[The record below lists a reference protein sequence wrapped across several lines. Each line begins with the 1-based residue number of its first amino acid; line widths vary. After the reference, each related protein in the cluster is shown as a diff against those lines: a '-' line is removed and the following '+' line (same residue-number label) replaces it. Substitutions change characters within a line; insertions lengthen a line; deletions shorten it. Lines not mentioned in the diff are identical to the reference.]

1 MDGAGPCARPASMDL
16 AKLIRDVPDF
26 PKPGIVF
33 KDITPLL
40 ADPSA
45 LAQAI
50 AALAGAWGGRGI
62 TKVLGVEA
70 RGFILA
76 PAVALELGAG
86 FVPAR
91 KPGKLP
97 WKAIR
102 ESYGLE
108 YGNDCIEIHADSFTS
123 ADKILVVDDVL
134 ATGGTAAAAV
144 RLARRQGASVI
155 GCAFLVE
162 LTFLGGRAKIDVPI
176 GAVLGY

>member
-1 MDGAGPCARPASMDL
+1 MANPTHIDL
-16 AKLIRDVPDF
+16 RDYIRDVPDF
-26 PKPGIVF
+26 PKPGIMF

-70 RGFILA
+70 RCFILA

-97 WKAIR
+97 WRAIR
-102 ESYGLE
+102 EAYGLE
-108 YGNDCIEIHADSFTS
+108 YGSDCIEIHEDSFTS
-123 ADKILVVDDVL
+123 ADTVLVVDDVL

-144 RLARRQGASVI
+144 RLARRQGASVV

-162 LTFLGGRAKIDVPI
+162 LTFLGGRKRLDVAI
-176 GAVLGY
+176 SSVLGY

>member
-1 MDGAGPCARPASMDL
+1 MDRAWPCARPAAMELSSL
-16 AKLIRDVPDF
+16 VRDVPDF
-26 PKPGIVF
+26 PRPGIMF

-50 AALAGAWGGRGI
+50 ATLAGAWGGRGI
-62 TKVLGVEA
+62 SKVLGVEA

-97 WKAIR
+97 WQAMR
-102 ESYGLE
+102 EAYSLE
-108 YGNDCIEIHADSFTS
+108 YGSDCLEIHVDSFTA
-123 ADKILVVDDVL
+123 ADRVLVVDDVL

-144 RLARRQGASVI
+144 RLARRQGASVV

-162 LTFLGGRAKIDVPI
+162 LTFLGGRKRLDVAI
-176 GAVLGY
+176 SSVLGY